1 MIDDDISNF
10 GPANI
15 QAMDRLEVVK
25 VRDDRLSNEGKKKVI
40 QTPLF
45 FHLQDYPHIAKFIQA
60 VNQRPN
66 LSGYFASLK
75 N

>member
-25 VRDDRLSNEGKKKVI
+25 VRDDRLSNEKKVI

-45 FHLQDYPHIAKFIQA
+45 FA
-60 VNQRPN
+60 
-66 LSGYFASLK
+66 FAGLPSHCQVHPSRQPAPQPLWLLCFS
-75 N
+75 